1 MMNNTGDVTQ
11 KDLIV
16 RMLSALFPGVK
27 IYLFGSRAK
36 GTHKFESDIDLA
48 LDLGRKL
55 DLSEVAMAKNVLE
68 SVNILRNVDVVDLNG
83 VPETLRKNIL
93 KEGILWQD

>member
-1 MMNNTGDVTQ
+1 MKNISGDVTQ
-11 KDLIV
+11 KDLII

-48 LDLGRKL
+48 LDMGRQL
-55 DLSEVAMAKNVLE
+55 DISEIAMAKNVLE
-68 SVNILRNVDVVDLNG
+68 AVNILRKVDVVDLNS
-83 VPETLRKNIL
+83 VPAGFRMNIL
-93 KEGILWQD
+93 KEGILWKE

>member
-1 MMNNTGDVTQ
+1 MKNNTGDVKQ

-16 RMLSALFPGVK
+16 RMLTALFPGVK

-48 LDLGRKL
+48 LDAGRTL
-55 DLSEVAMAKNVLE
+55 DIGEVVKAKNVLE
-68 SVNILRNVDVVDLNG
+68 AVNILRNVDVIDLNRVSG
-83 VPETLRKNIL
+83 ELRDSIL
-93 KEGILWQD
+93 KEGLLWTE